1 MDGAVIASRRRAL
14 GLSQRALACALGV
27 HVSTISRWERAR
39 HRPCGQ
45 NRAKL
50 MARLSLVQP
59 RLTIAPC
66 TLQEANA
73 YVQKWHRH
81 HGRVVGAKFSLAVR
95 DADQVRGVAIVGR
108 PVARHLDD
116 GATLE
121 VTRVATDGV
130 PNGCSALYGA
140 AWRAAR
146 ALGYQRLVTYKL
158 KNEPGTSL
166 RAANFQLAAAVKGR
180 SWSCP
185 SRPRSPHPVV
195 DKERWQIMISNPA
208 A

>member
-1 MDGAVIASRRRAL
+1 MDSAAIAVRRKAL
-14 GLSQRALACALGV
+14 GLSQRALARDLGV
-27 HVSTISRWERAR
+27 HPSTVSRWECARHSPCGRNRAR
-39 HRPCGQ
+39 
-45 NRAKL
+45 L
-50 MARLSLVQP
+50 MAKFSVVQP

-81 HGRVVGAKFSLAVR
+81 HGRVVGAKFSVAVR
-95 DADQVRGVAIVGR
+95 DADRVRGVAVVGR
-108 PVARHLDD
+108 PVSRHLDD

-140 AWRAAR
+140 AWLATR
-146 ALGYQRLVTYKL
+146 ALGYQRLITYKL
-158 KNEPGTSL
+158 KSEPGTSL
-166 RAANFQLAAAVKGR
+166 RAANFQLAATVKGR

-185 SRPRSPHPVV
+185 SRPREPHRIA
-195 DKERWQIMISNPA
+195 DKERWQVECRQVV
-208 A
+208 